1 MNFYSRI
8 FLRLKYCCIHFSYLF
23 TLYLSP
29 SPPHQRFI
37 IRAFNSWKLE
47 VKREKTKHAQLLP
60 YFIAQHEEW
69 KSSQVQVVVGS
80 LRFVRV
86 QLYYYFINWRIEL
99 QRAHFSF
106 RIILL
111 DAAMQHTLFN
121 RNYRVLLFFV
131 CVFLYAPVLHLD
143 RRWFTS
149 TYVSAITNKNKCEN
163 KPKFITINTRITIDQ
178 LSTQHTHTHPMPG
191 RVEQKHTNRTLI
203 APLQCVRWSCSFL
216 CIWTRIYG
224 IWNWMIHFF
233 PLLRLHLHFWLF
245 QFELYISI
253 CLFKFDI
260 CVAQKLQKCK
270 CSDCHL
276 VCKLWPKKI
285 L

>member
-178 LSTQHTHTHPMPG
+178 LSTQHTHTPDAWTSRTKTHKSH
-191 RVEQKHTNRTLI
+191 VNRTTAMRSLVVLI
-203 APLQCVRWSCSFL
+203 LVHMDTNLWHLKLNDTFFPITSFAFAFL
-216 CIWTRIYG
+216 IVSIWT
-224 IWNWMIHFF
+224 
-233 PLLRLHLHFWLF
+233 LHFNL
-245 QFELYISI
+245 
-253 CLFKFDI
+253 
-260 CVAQKLQKCK
+260 
-270 CSDCHL
+270 L
-276 VCKLWPKKI
+276 V
-285 L
+285 